1 MLFCLE
7 IYFHSSSP
15 PLISIWPTVSAWQT
29 WFLKHLIR
37 FLVKTT
43 RFYVISWSTVWEN
56 AEHCEIRFILNALW
70 NIRIATWMDAHE
82 LCISEVLEEH
92 GVPTPPN
99 PQPPQHPH
107 PSRSSAGWGGV
118 LRVCLCVCVS
128 MRSSLRAG
136 VHRHPSVCLLQT
148 PAGRH
153 GTPCRKCGTSPV
165 AQGESVYVTHKHT
178 HTRAHPARSSS
189 WPINQ
194 MSARSGR
201 Q

>member
-1 MLFCLE
+1 
-7 IYFHSSSP
+7 
-15 PLISIWPTVSAWQT
+15 
-29 WFLKHLIR
+29 
-37 FLVKTT
+37 
-43 RFYVISWSTVWEN
+43 
-56 AEHCEIRFILNALW
+56 
-70 NIRIATWMDAHE
+70 MDAHE

-165 AQGESVYVTHKHT
+165 AQGESVYVTQTHT
-178 HTRAHPARSSS
+178 HTPGLIRPVLAPDPSIKCQLAADVNNLHLNNYIRHF
-189 WPINQ
+189 
-194 MSARSGR
+194 GLDFKK
-201 Q
+201 